1 MKNFDEALIMFINS
15 LDEKNTIYVLKGF
28 NAWTEHIEE
37 SKFFLGISPLGK
49 HISKKMI
56 ASLTQSEDS
65 KLMLFENLVYLAN
78 NNLLG
83 GIQAFTDYQIK
94 VIENDFFDGYYPD
107 FQNDRFEKLEQFT
120 DDTDNLTQIYYSDMQ
135 LTEGLL
141 FINYNQIYEE
151 EFETIKLTGV
161 IGEFKS
167 DAKKSIVLY
176 NDIDT
181 IAFQELIYEILTLNY
196 GKILVENDRRL
207 QAKVDNLKNK
217 FSRSQLTYESVKDD
231 SKETIDDDVYA
242 EYVSILKRKNS
253 SFDFLDIDVYK
264 DPYESTEL
272 KKVNQ
277 SLIIDRLVKNSI
289 ASQREGEKFRD
300 IFVTA
305 PTGAGKSVMFQIP
318 AIYLAEKYNLV
329 TIVISPLIGLM
340 NDQVANIKKLT
351 NFAATINSDY
361 TPIEKDEVL
370 ESIKNG
376 EKSILYLSPETLL
389 SNTDITNLIGDRKI
403 GVLIVD
409 EAHIVATWG
418 KSFRPDYWYLGEFIS
433 KLRKSEKS
441 DQNFPIAT
449 FTATSTFGGDD
460 NMFTDIV
467 ESLKMTPERFLGKVK
482 RDDIHFEIRHRK
494 KEIDYQGEKIETAA
508 DEINKLHKTSEKTL
522 VYVPYTRHIDELFRR
537 LDDPS
542 KAGKYYG
549 GMFPGEKNET
559 LEQIVSGEKNLVIAT
574 KAFGMGIDIDDI
586 KNVYHFA
593 PTGNIPDY
601 VQEIGRAARRHDM
614 TGIASIDF
622 YKEDFRYINQLFGM
636 SSIKNW
642 QVVAVLSKILD
653 LFRKYKKRNFLV
665 SPMEFAY
672 VFANEGCS
680 DKVDAQLK
688 TTLLIIKKDFELISA
703 SNYVPLIFK
712 PRSMFTN
719 GYFMINDDFLDD
731 LVKSGN
737 LIFFEKIEGIPRVQK
752 TMDQGSALTT
762 FYPGDT
768 YILDFKA
775 LWESKY
781 KEESF
786 ANFKRLFFN
795 NELPEFSF
803 RIGDKLIARTI
814 VEIRSKDKK
823 LGDVTSELTVVL
835 NAVKDVFDDIKQSRK
850 HFAVKQLADTLKQK
864 VYFKNNYTADL
875 LAQSIIFILNNVEI
889 SNFEQQ
895 NFATYNSQ
903 TDKWN
908 IQNGTYETR
917 IKRIIGQ
924 ALRNF
929 KPDEDVSVKYVSANT
944 NKKKKKNSNLT
955 VLLAQVIEILELADV
970 DIRSGD
976 SPEFFIRVNNP
987 NAIEKVVRDRY
998 YQSKTV
1004 ELVHKKHLDSTKI
1017 MEYFFTTL
1025 TNDEERWNFIEN
1037 YFLGQV
1043 DIDSLISD
1051 EGEVKNTKVVD
1062 NTSTNKSVILIDK
1075 ERFPYKNWSDAEGIQ
1090 PNLFYKENGLP
1101 IPDYYAGEIKIAEQI
1116 YPYLYA
1122 WEKHSLIVYDADE
1135 THIPEIQSGK
1145 WFVVAENKLEISDF
1159 KKGMQ

>member
-403 GVLIVD
+403 GLLIVD

-653 LFRKYKKRNFLV
+653 L
-665 SPMEFAY
+665 
-672 VFANEGCS
+672 
-680 DKVDAQLK
+680 
-688 TTLLIIKKDFELISA
+688 
-703 SNYVPLIFK
+703 
-712 PRSMFTN
+712 
-719 GYFMINDDFLDD
+719 
-731 LVKSGN
+731 
-737 LIFFEKIEGIPRVQK
+737 
-752 TMDQGSALTT
+752 
-762 FYPGDT
+762 
-768 YILDFKA
+768 
-775 LWESKY
+775 
-781 KEESF
+781 
-786 ANFKRLFFN
+786 
-795 NELPEFSF
+795 
-803 RIGDKLIARTI
+803 
-814 VEIRSKDKK
+814 
-823 LGDVTSELTVVL
+823 
-835 NAVKDVFDDIKQSRK
+835 
-850 HFAVKQLADTLKQK
+850 
-864 VYFKNNYTADL
+864 
-875 LAQSIIFILNNVEI
+875 
-889 SNFEQQ
+889 
-895 NFATYNSQ
+895 
-903 TDKWN
+903 
-908 IQNGTYETR
+908 
-917 IKRIIGQ
+917 
-924 ALRNF
+924 
-929 KPDEDVSVKYVSANT
+929 
-944 NKKKKKNSNLT
+944 
-955 VLLAQVIEILELADV
+955 
-970 DIRSGD
+970 
-976 SPEFFIRVNNP
+976 
-987 NAIEKVVRDRY
+987 
-998 YQSKTV
+998 
-1004 ELVHKKHLDSTKI
+1004 
-1017 MEYFFTTL
+1017 
-1025 TNDEERWNFIEN
+1025 
-1037 YFLGQV
+1037 
-1043 DIDSLISD
+1043 
-1051 EGEVKNTKVVD
+1051 
-1062 NTSTNKSVILIDK
+1062 
-1075 ERFPYKNWSDAEGIQ
+1075 
-1090 PNLFYKENGLP
+1090 
-1101 IPDYYAGEIKIAEQI
+1101 
-1116 YPYLYA
+1116 
-1122 WEKHSLIVYDADE
+1122 
-1135 THIPEIQSGK
+1135 
-1145 WFVVAENKLEISDF
+1145 
-1159 KKGMQ
+1159 